1 MVYVTKLATLCALSR
16 AVSAFAPVTIVKPRH
31 HHSSTI
37 FSSSHVAISP
47 DGASTTTQDSPVE
60 KLHELFNKQITKEMS
75 ASQLYLSA
83 SIWCE
88 SKEFVGMASFMRKES
103 DEERTH
109 ALSLVDFANK
119 RDIPINLEQIPAP
132 VCEWRKLADLW
143 RDLLESEKGNTKALY
158 ELADAAQ
165 AAHDHA
171 VTSLL
176 LPFHTEQ
183 VESEGNLKTILA
195 KVHEETLTSGLVYQ
209 LDTELGLSANTL

>member
-1 MVYVTKLATLCALSR
+1 MMYVAMLATLCGLLR
-16 AVSAFAPVTIVKPRH
+16 AVSAFAPVSVVKPRL
-31 HHSSTI
+31 HSSTI
-37 FSSSHVAISP
+37 FSASQVAISP
-47 DGASTTTQDSPVE
+47 DGAATTQDSPVE
-60 KLHELFNKQITKEMS
+60 KLHELFSKQITNEMC

-88 SKEFVGMASFMRKES
+88 SKEFVGMASYMRKES
-103 DEERTH
+103 DEERAH

-119 RDIPINLEQIPAP
+119 RDIPITLEQIPAP
-132 VCEWRKLADLW
+132 VCEWRKLEDLW

-176 LPFHTEQ
+176 LPFHSEQ

-209 LDTELGLSANTL
+209 LDTELGVSANKP